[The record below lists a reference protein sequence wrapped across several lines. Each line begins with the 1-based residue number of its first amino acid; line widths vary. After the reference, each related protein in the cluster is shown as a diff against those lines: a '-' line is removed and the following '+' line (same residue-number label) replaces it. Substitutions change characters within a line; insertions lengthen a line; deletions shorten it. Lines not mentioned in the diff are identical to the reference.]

1 VIFITDNLENCLKLS
16 YSYRLATHWRGKLI
30 TSVRINSS
38 CRTIKVDQK
47 VKIYISRKRCK
58 HIFFGDKFEF
68 FSFYVSVSDL
78 SSWNLTIQRQQVITP
93 NGSWIMPNGSR
104 VMSNGSRI
112 MPIDCG
118 QNLTKGEIHVVGL
131 TIRLRTRLTCC
142 PLITIQLE
150 KLGKP
155 WHVRQK
161 VSCCYCLWWSLLWT
175 VIFSLFTKVLSVLH
189 IKLHDVK
196 NRRQNNLPLQL
207 NLQLRRLLRPF
218 L

>member
-1 VIFITDNLENCLKLS
+1 MIFITDNLENCLKLS

-112 MPIDCG
+112 IREPLDMTREPLGI
-118 QNLTKGEIHVVGL
+118 IHEPLGVMTCCRCIV
-131 TIRLRTRLTCC
+131 TDHANWLRTKFDQRRNSRRRTHNPSTYASNMLPTNNNS
-142 PLITIQLE
+142 TR
-150 KLGKP
+150 KVGKT
-155 WHVRQK
+155 VTGATE
-161 VSCCYCLWWSLLWT
+161 SIMLL
-175 VIFSLFTKVLSVLH
+175 
-189 IKLHDVK
+189 
-196 NRRQNNLPLQL
+196 
-207 NLQLRRLLRPF
+207 LLMMESF
-218 L
+218 VDCNF

>member
-1 VIFITDNLENCLKLS
+1 MFLCQIYRHETWQYNGNRSSRLMVHGLCL
-16 YSYRLATHWRGKLI
+16 
-30 TSVRINSS
+30 
-38 CRTIKVDQK
+38 
-47 VKIYISRKRCK
+47 
-58 HIFFGDKFEF
+58 
-68 FSFYVSVSDL
+68 
-78 SSWNLTIQRQQVITP
+78 
-93 NGSWIMPNGSR
+93 MGSR